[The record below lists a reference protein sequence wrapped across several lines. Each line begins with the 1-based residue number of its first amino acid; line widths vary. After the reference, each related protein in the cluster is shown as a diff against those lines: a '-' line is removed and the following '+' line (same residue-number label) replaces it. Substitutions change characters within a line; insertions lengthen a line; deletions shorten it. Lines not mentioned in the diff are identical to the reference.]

1 MLNRRNNKR
10 KINIKFQRFSNRLL
24 YFLAFKLPL
33 TSCYSN
39 RILVNYFNILITRDQ
54 SQQKRQIIAS
64 DFFFN
69 IKTCHNLLINNI
81 FQLRL

>member
-1 MLNRRNNKR
+1 MLNCRNSKR

-24 YFLAFKLPL
+24 YFLAFKSPL
-33 TSCYSN
+33 TSSYSN
-39 RILVNYFNILITRDQ
+39 RILVNYFNILMTRDQ
-54 SQQKRQIIAS
+54 LKQKRQIIHS

-69 IKTCHNLLINNI
+69 MKTCHNLLINNI